1 MGKLADRHNNFD
13 FLRLLFASLV
23 IVSHSYILTG
33 NTDPL
38 ALATHNQVSFGG
50 LAVDIFFIMSGYLI
64 LNSVKFSHSP
74 QSYLWKRLLR
84 LFPGLF
90 VLLVFS
96 LLLLFLM
103 YTGDNIF
110 YESSFWTYLPNNLSL
125 YRVQYYVAHV
135 FDNNPYSK
143 AINGSLWSLS
153 YEFTMY
159 LFIGVLFPLRRSKLL
174 SPLLLVCFASAMLL
188 FNLKPTFLSNVFG
201 SFCLDSAQAYRLATY
216 FLSGSLLTFVNWN
229 KINRAGIKWSLFV
242 ILLFSLW
249 LDAYK
254 FISPLVLPFLII
266 ASGLSFSKT
275 LNYLPHKLGD
285 ISYGVY
291 IYGFLVQ
298 QTLLNYLSL
307 DPFLLTI
314 LSLSVTYMLSYLSW
328 HYIEKKCLEYKS
340 LI

>member
-23 IVSHSYILTG
+23 IVSHSYFLTG
-33 NTDPL
+33 KTDPL
-38 ALATHNQVSFGG
+38 AWATHNQVSFGA
-50 LAVDIFFIMSGYLI
+50 LAVDVFFIMSGYLI
-64 LNSVKFSHSP
+64 LTSVIFSHSL

-90 VLLVFS
+90 ILLVFS
-96 LLLLFLM
+96 LLLLLLV

-135 FDNNPYSK
+135 FENNPYSK
-143 AINGSLWSLS
+143 VINGSLWSLS

-159 LFIGVLFPLRRSKLL
+159 LFIGALFPLRKSKLL
-174 SPLLLVCFASAMLL
+174 LPLLLVCFASAMLL
-188 FNLKPTFLSNVFG
+188 FNLKPSFLSNAFG
-201 SFCLDSAQAYRLATY
+201 LLCLDSAQAYRLATY
-216 FLSGSLLTFVNWN
+216 FLSGSLLTFVDWD
-229 KINRAGIKWSLFV
+229 KINRTSIKW
-242 ILLFSLW
+242 LLFAVLLLSIW
-249 LDAYK
+249 LQAYK
-254 FISPLVLPFLII
+254 FISPLVLPFLVI
-266 ASGLSFSKT
+266 ANGLSFSKI
-275 LNYLPHKLGD
+275 LDYIPNKWGD

-307 DPFLLTI
+307 HPFILII
-314 LSLSVTYMLSYLSW
+314 LSLSITYVLSYLSW
-328 HYIEKKCLEYKS
+328 HYVEKKCLKYKS
-340 LI
+340 II

>member
-38 ALATHNQVSFGG
+38 AWATHNQVSFGG

-90 VLLVFS
+90 ALLVFS
-96 LLLLFLM
+96 LLLLLLM

-266 ASGLSFSKT
+266 ASGLSFSKILT
-275 LNYLPHKLGD
+275 YVPHKLGD

-314 LSLSVTYMLSYLSW
+314 LSLSVTYVLSYLSW